1 MIEVNLFTI
10 PAGDQNARAGR
21 CIARSRFNKEL
32 LGTTVEEFVKEFL
45 KDNLDKLSGGIS
57 SELTDVLNSTS
68 TFSRK
73 DMACVNYYL
82 IRSGYLFT
90 IFNVT
95 DDEENAEGVPSGD
108 LVEWNIIDKNFIQQ
122 DYPTCTK
129 IIPSPDQ
136 DIVYVLETVGKQS
149 GLFEDSKPTIQNV
162 EPKKV
167 IPDKKPEII
176 NVDEETTEEEKPSL
190 KELATELVENKST
203 TKNSNNKKTKR
214 NENQKN

>member
-136 DIVYVLETVGKQS
+136 DIIYVLETVGKQS
-149 GLFEDSKPTIQNV
+149 GWFEDSKFPGLKNPFKGLFSNLERIKGLTGSINSTIV
-162 EPKKV
+162 SK
-167 IPDKKPEII
+167 IYEILDQVNI
-176 NVDEETTEEEKPSL
+176 DIFVAASED
-190 KELATELVENKST
+190 
-203 TKNSNNKKTKR
+203 
-214 NENQKN
+214 

>member
-57 SELTDVLNSTS
+57 SELTDVLNSTL

-82 IRSGYLFT
+82 IRSGYFFT

-149 GLFEDSKPTIQNV
+149 GLFEDSKFPGLKNPFKDLFSNLERIKGLTGSINSTIV
-162 EPKKV
+162 SK
-167 IPDKKPEII
+167 IYEILDQVNI
-176 NVDEETTEEEKPSL
+176 DIFVAASED
-190 KELATELVENKST
+190 
-203 TKNSNNKKTKR
+203 
-214 NENQKN
+214 

>member
-95 DDEENAEGVPSGD
+95 DDEENAEGVPNGD

-136 DIVYVLETVGKQS
+136 DIIYVLETVGKQS
-149 GLFEDSKPTIQNV
+149 GLFEDSKFPGLKNPFKDLFSNLERIKGLTGSINSTIV
-162 EPKKV
+162 SK
-167 IPDKKPEII
+167 IYEILDQVNI
-176 NVDEETTEEEKPSL
+176 DIFVAASED
-190 KELATELVENKST
+190 
-203 TKNSNNKKTKR
+203 
-214 NENQKN
+214 

>member
-1 MIEVNLFTI
+1 
-10 PAGDQNARAGR
+10 
-21 CIARSRFNKEL
+21 
-32 LGTTVEEFVKEFL
+32 
-45 KDNLDKLSGGIS
+45 
-57 SELTDVLNSTS
+57 
-68 TFSRK
+68 
-73 DMACVNYYL
+73 MACVNYYL

-149 GLFEDSKPTIQNV
+149 GLFEDSKFPGLKNPFKDLFSNLERIKGLTGSINSTIV
-162 EPKKV
+162 SK
-167 IPDKKPEII
+167 IYEILDQVNI
-176 NVDEETTEEEKPSL
+176 DIFVAASED
-190 KELATELVENKST
+190 
-203 TKNSNNKKTKR
+203 
-214 NENQKN
+214 

>member
-95 DDEENAEGVPSGD
+95 DDEENAEGVPNGD

-149 GLFEDSKPTIQNV
+149 GLFEDSKFPGLKNPFKDLFSNLERIKGLTGSINSTIV
-162 EPKKV
+162 SK
-167 IPDKKPEII
+167 IYEILDQVNI
-176 NVDEETTEEEKPSL
+176 DIFVAASED
-190 KELATELVENKST
+190 
-203 TKNSNNKKTKR
+203 
-214 NENQKN
+214 

>member
-149 GLFEDSKPTIQNV
+149 GLFEDSKFPGLKNPFKDLFSNLERIKRLTGSINSTIV
-162 EPKKV
+162 SK
-167 IPDKKPEII
+167 IYEILDQVNI
-176 NVDEETTEEEKPSL
+176 DIFVAASED
-190 KELATELVENKST
+190 
-203 TKNSNNKKTKR
+203 
-214 NENQKN
+214 

>member
-136 DIVYVLETVGKQS
+136 DIIYVLETVGKQS
-149 GLFEDSKPTIQNV
+149 GLFEDSKFPGLKNPFKDLFSNLERIKGLTGSINSTIV
-162 EPKKV
+162 SK
-167 IPDKKPEII
+167 IYEILDQVNI
-176 NVDEETTEEEKPSL
+176 DIFVAASED
-190 KELATELVENKST
+190 
-203 TKNSNNKKTKR
+203 
-214 NENQKN
+214 

>member
-136 DIVYVLETVGKQS
+136 DTIYVLETVGKQS
-149 GLFEDSKPTIQNV
+149 GLFEDSKFPGLKNPFKDLFSNLERIKGLTGSINSTIV
-162 EPKKV
+162 SK
-167 IPDKKPEII
+167 IYEILDQVNI
-176 NVDEETTEEEKPSL
+176 DIFVAASED
-190 KELATELVENKST
+190 
-203 TKNSNNKKTKR
+203 
-214 NENQKN
+214 

>member
-10 PAGDQNARAGR
+10 PAGEQNARAGR
-21 CIARSRFNKEL
+21 CIARSRFNKES

-57 SELTDVLNSTS
+57 SELTEVLNSTT

-82 IRSGYLFT
+82 IRAGYLFT

-95 DDEENAEGVPSGD
+95 DDEENVDGVPSGEGI
-108 LVEWNIIDKNFIQQ
+108 VEWNIIDKNFIQQ

-136 DIVYVLETVGKQS
+136 DIIFVLKTVGEQS
-149 GLFEDSKPTIQNV
+149 GLFEESKFSGLKNPFKDLFSNLERIKGITGSINSTLV
-162 EPKKV
+162 SR
-167 IPDKKPEII
+167 IYEILDQVNI
-176 NVDEETTEEEKPSL
+176 EIFVAASEE
-190 KELATELVENKST
+190 
-203 TKNSNNKKTKR
+203 
-214 NENQKN
+214 

>member
-136 DIVYVLETVGKQS
+136 DIIYVLETVGKQS
-149 GLFEDSKPTIQNV
+149 GLFEDSKFPGLKIPFKDLFSNLERIKGLTGSINSTIV
-162 EPKKV
+162 SK
-167 IPDKKPEII
+167 IYEILDQVNI
-176 NVDEETTEEEKPSL
+176 DIFVAASED
-190 KELATELVENKST
+190 
-203 TKNSNNKKTKR
+203 
-214 NENQKN
+214 

>member
-149 GLFEDSKPTIQNV
+149 GLFEDSKFTGLKNPFKDLFSNLERIKGLTGSINSTIV
-162 EPKKV
+162 SK
-167 IPDKKPEII
+167 IYEILDQVNI
-176 NVDEETTEEEKPSL
+176 DIFVAASEH
-190 KELATELVENKST
+190 
-203 TKNSNNKKTKR
+203 
-214 NENQKN
+214 

>member
-32 LGTTVEEFVKEFL
+32 LGTTVEAFVKEFL

-82 IRSGYLFT
+82 MRSGYLFT

-149 GLFEDSKPTIQNV
+149 GLFEDSKFPGLKNPFKDLFSNLERIKGLTGSINSTIV
-162 EPKKV
+162 SK
-167 IPDKKPEII
+167 IYEILDQVNI
-176 NVDEETTEEEKPSL
+176 DIFVAASED
-190 KELATELVENKST
+190 
-203 TKNSNNKKTKR
+203 
-214 NENQKN
+214 

>member
-136 DIVYVLETVGKQS
+136 DIIQVLETVGKQS
-149 GLFEDSKPTIQNV
+149 GLFEDSKFPGLKNPFKDLFSNLERIKGLTGSINSTIV
-162 EPKKV
+162 SK
-167 IPDKKPEII
+167 IYEILDQVNI
-176 NVDEETTEEEKPSL
+176 DIFVAASED
-190 KELATELVENKST
+190 
-203 TKNSNNKKTKR
+203 
-214 NENQKN
+214 

>member
-57 SELTDVLNSTS
+57 SELTDVLNSTL

-149 GLFEDSKPTIQNV
+149 GLFEDSKFPGLKNPFKDLFSNLERIKGLTGSINSTIV
-162 EPKKV
+162 SK
-167 IPDKKPEII
+167 IYEILDQVNI
-176 NVDEETTEEEKPSL
+176 DIFVAASED
-190 KELATELVENKST
+190 
-203 TKNSNNKKTKR
+203 
-214 NENQKN
+214 

>member
-149 GLFEDSKPTIQNV
+149 GLFEDSKFPGLKNPFKDLFSNLERIKGLTGSINSTIV
-162 EPKKV
+162 SK
-167 IPDKKPEII
+167 IYEILDQVNI
-176 NVDEETTEEEKPSL
+176 DIFVAASED
-190 KELATELVENKST
+190 
-203 TKNSNNKKTKR
+203 
-214 NENQKN
+214 